1 MANARHTDPQTSHE
15 AADSVTGVT
24 ATQQFILKLLDR
36 PMTDEQLVNAYEIA
50 RIVGDAPR
58 ASASGVRSRR
68 AELYQRRLVAP
79 VGFSRTMSGRR
90 ALVWSVA

>member
-1 MANARHTDPQTSHE
+1 MPHARHTDPQTSHE
-15 AADSVTGVT
+15 AAESVTAVT
-24 ATQQFILKLLDR
+24 ATQEFILKLLER

-68 AELYQRRLVAP
+68 AELYQRKLVAP
-79 VGFSRTMSGRR
+79 VGFSVTASNRK
-90 ALVWSVA
+90 AIVWSVA

>member
-1 MANARHTDPQTSHE
+1 MASARHTDPSTSHE
-15 AADSVTGVT
+15 AAKSVVHTT
-24 ATQQFILKLLDR
+24 ATQDFILKLLVR
-36 PMTDEQLVNAYEIA
+36 PMTDEQLVNAYEVA

-68 AELYQRRLVAP
+68 AELYDRRLVAP
-79 VGFSRTMSGRR
+79 VGFSVTASGRK

>member
-1 MANARHTDPQTSHE
+1 MPHARHTDPSTSHE
-15 AADSVTGVT
+15 AAISVTSVT
-24 ATQQFILKLLDR
+24 ATQQFILKLLTR
-36 PMTDEQLVNAYEIA
+36 PMTDEQLVAAYEVG

-68 AELYQRRLVAP
+68 AELYQLRLIAP
-79 VGFSRTMSGRR
+79 VGFSRTVSGRK